1 MLKGPKGDTGP
12 IGPQGPQGEQ
22 GPEGPEGPQG
32 PQGETGATGPKGDT
46 GPIGPQGIKGPKG
59 DKGET
64 GDTGPAGERG
74 PIGPEG
80 PQGPIGPEGPKGDK
94 GDTGPEGPQGPIGPQ
109 GPKGDPGEVPADVA
123 TKTYVDERIG
133 SAKSYA
139 DAEIA
144 RATSNMVT
152 TNTMQTISGHKI
164 FSNVKIGKVLDSI
177 KIEDSDYYN
186 YVDIKPSGKITLAD
200 SDGSI
205 DGVLNLPHIGASPKT
220 IAVTS
225 DIPDAY
231 IKDASVSGNTITLTK
246 KDDTTVEF
254 TASTEPPS
262 NMVTTDTDQTIT
274 GKKAFGNLTSN
285 NTYAELKIGS
295 LYGNSLVLSAS
306 YPEFKN
312 KPFNAYVSTYTI
324 RAAKEDVG
332 GTGGYRNLKL
342 INSNYDGVIIDAYG
356 SSINAT
362 NGSFNLGIK
371 EGNLD
376 QGYAFK
382 DGYFTGTLHAA
393 SLSDGTTTKAMT
405 DVLSGT
411 TEEWTFTLSDGTTV
425 TKNVKLG

>member
-1 MLKGPKGDTGP
+1 MLKGPKGDAGP
-12 IGPQGPQGEQ
+12 QGPQGPQGEQ
-22 GPEGPEGPQG
+22 GPEGPEGPMG
-32 PQGETGATGPKGDT
+32 PRGETGATGPKGDT

-123 TKTYVDERIG
+123 TKNYVDDRYLSG
-133 SAKSYA
+133 KDYA
-139 DAEIA
+139 DKEIA
-144 RATSNMVT
+144 IATSNMVT
-152 TNTMQTISGHKI
+152 TNTMQTIPGHKI

-177 KIEDSDYYN
+177 KIEDSDHYN

-205 DGVLNLPHIGASPKT
+205 DGVLNLPHVGTSPKT

-254 TASTEPPS
+254 APSLEPPS
-262 NMVTTDTDQTIT
+262 NMVTTDTVQTIT
-274 GKKAFGNLTSN
+274 ASKTISGASLNINSTDRYSYDARLKFVNSANEN
-285 NTYAELKIGS
+285 NYSSIMDNEG
-295 LYGNSLVLSAS
+295 GVMV
-306 YPEFKN
+306 
-312 KPFNAYVSTYTI
+312 FNAAKDNGGVGTYI
-324 RAAKEDVG
+324 FSLNG
-332 GTGGYRNLKL
+332 GINGGYQVNLQKFGQNVSL
-342 INSNYDGVIIDAYG
+342 FPLNDAGAID
-356 SSINAT
+356 
-362 NGSFNLGIK
+362 LG
-371 EGNLD
+371 
-376 QGYAFK
+376 
-382 DGYFTGTLHAA
+382 
-393 SLSDGTTTKAMT
+393 
-405 DVLSGT
+405 
-411 TEEWTFTLSDGTTV
+411 
-425 TKNVKLG
+425 

>member
-12 IGPQGPQGEQ
+12 IGPQGPQGLQ
-22 GPEGPEGPQG
+22 GPEGPEGPMG
-32 PQGETGATGPKGDT
+32 PKGETGATGPKGDT
-46 GPIGPQGIKGPKG
+46 GERGPQGIQGPKG

-80 PQGPIGPEGPKGDK
+80 PEGPQGPIGPQGPKGDK

-109 GPKGDPGEVPADVA
+109 GPKGDPGEVPEDVA
-123 TKTYVDERIG
+123 TKTYVNAAVG
-133 SAKSYA
+133 NAKTYADQTIATALNGYATEAYSNENLNRAKDYA

-152 TNTMQTISGHKI
+152 TNTVQNIPGHKI

-177 KIEDSDYYN
+177 KIEDSNYYN

-205 DGVLNLPHIGASPKT
+205 DGVLNLPHVGTSPKT

-254 TASTEPPS
+254 SASSEPPS
-262 NMVTTDTDQTIT
+262 NMVTTDTNQTIT
-274 GKKAFGNLTSN
+274 GIKSFGKLTSN
-285 NTYAELKIGS
+285 SETASLIIGS
-295 LYGNSLVLSAS
+295 NYANRLELSAY
-306 YPEFKN
+306 YPEFSN
-312 KPFNAYVSTYTI
+312 KPFNAYISTYTI
-324 RAAKEDVG
+324 RAAKEDTG
-332 GTGGYRNLKL
+332 GLGGYRNLKL
-342 INSNYDGVIIDAYG
+342 IGSN
-356 SSINAT
+356 
-362 NGSFNLGIK
+362 
-371 EGNLD
+371 
-376 QGYAFK
+376 
-382 DGYFTGTLHAA
+382 
-393 SLSDGTTTKAMT
+393 
-405 DVLSGT
+405 
-411 TEEWTFTLSDGTTV
+411 
-425 TKNVKLG
+425 

>member
-46 GPIGPQGIKGPKG
+46 GHIGPQGIQGPKG

-123 TKTYVDERIG
+123 TKTYVEEGVGR
-133 SAKSYA
+133 AKDYA
-139 DAEIA
+139 DSMIA

-152 TNTMQTISGHKI
+152 TDTMQTIPGHKI

-205 DGVLNLPHIGASPKT
+205 DGVLNLPHVGTSPKT

-254 TASTEPPS
+254 TPSLEPPS
-262 NMVTTDTDQTIT
+262 NMVTTDTAQTIT
-274 GKKAFGNLTSN
+274 GAKKFSGDIRLISASIDSLLGKVHIEHSDNDNYVDINSYGVINLT
-285 NTYAELKIGS
+285 
-295 LYGNSLVLSAS
+295 
-306 YPEFKN
+306 
-312 KPFNAYVSTYTI
+312 
-324 RAAKEDVG
+324 
-332 GTGGYRNLKL
+332 
-342 INSNYDGVIIDAYG
+342 NSNGNIDGVLRLPHKGTTSEPKIIAVTSDIPTTTSALHNDKG
-356 SSINAT
+356 FITIAALT
-362 NGSFNLGIK
+362 
-371 EGNLD
+371 
-376 QGYAFK
+376 GYA
-382 DGYFTGTLHAA
+382 
-393 SLSDGTTTKAMT
+393 
-405 DVLSGT
+405 
-411 TEEWTFTLSDGTTV
+411 TET
-425 TKNVKLG
+425 